1 MQPQS
6 GLGVLDY
13 ETCVEATSKIP
24 SKRKS
29 YQKWSDKERYDIGKY
44 ASLHG
49 PVPAA
54 KKFGTKKKTLN
65 ESSTRRFAKLYQ
77 EELATAK
84 KQNVKS
90 CKGLKILPSGRPLL
104 LGSLDQMVQ
113 KFLLALQRRGRLVSS
128 TIAISSAKALM
139 TRNPQLNLNN
149 LDLDSPYWAQS
160 LFRRMGYKR
169 RLRTTGKVEIPERAR
184 KEAELLFIHNIV
196 SVVERYEIPD
206 SLIMN
211 MDQRPLKYVPAMN
224 HTMAKRNSKSVATAG
239 STNKRSITGTFVIT
253 LDGRFLPMQVIYGGK
268 TQQSLHRFNF
278 PHGFSLR
285 CNRKHFS
292 NTEESV
298 KIIKEILLPYIEDQ
312 RKKLRK
318 PNQTVLLTMDVFRG
332 QIMDNVTS
340 LLTFTLYWCQIT

>member
-1 MQPQS
+1 M
-6 GLGVLDY
+6 
-13 ETCVEATSKIP
+13 EATSKIP

-54 KKFGTKKKTLN
+54 KKFGTKEKPLN
-65 ESSTRRFAKLYQ
+65 ESSARRFAKLYQ

-84 KQNVKS
+84 KQNCEVS
-90 CKGLKILPSGRPLL
+90 KGLKILPRGRPLL

-113 KFLLALQRRGRLVSS
+113 KFLLALRSRGGLVSS
-128 TIAISSAKALM
+128 TIAISSAKALIA
-139 TRNPQLNLNN
+139 RNPQLNLNHI
-149 LDLDSPYWAQS
+149 DLDSSYWAQS
-160 LFRRMGYKR
+160 LFRRMGFKR
-169 RLRTTGKVEIPERAR
+169 RLRTTGKVEIPEGAR

-211 MDQRPLKYVPAMN
+211 MDQTPLKYVPAMN
-224 HTMAKRNSKSVATAG
+224 HTMAKRNSKSVAIAG
-239 STNKRSITGTFVIT
+239 STDKRSITGTFVIT
-253 LDGRFLPMQVIYGGK
+253 LDGRFLPMQLIYGGK
-268 TQQSLHRFNF
+268 TQQSLPRFNF
-278 PHGFSLR
+278 PDGFSLS
-285 CNRKHFS
+285 CNPKHFS

-298 KIIKEILLPYIEDQ
+298 KIIKEVLLPYIEDQ

-318 PNQTVLLTMDVFRG
+318 PSQTALLTMDDFRG
-332 QIMDNVTS
+332 
-340 LLTFTLYWCQIT
+340 